1 MKISL
6 TLIDWPILN
15 YLIIKIVDVNY
26 VENCEDA
33 L

>member
-26 VENCEDA
+26 VENCEDS